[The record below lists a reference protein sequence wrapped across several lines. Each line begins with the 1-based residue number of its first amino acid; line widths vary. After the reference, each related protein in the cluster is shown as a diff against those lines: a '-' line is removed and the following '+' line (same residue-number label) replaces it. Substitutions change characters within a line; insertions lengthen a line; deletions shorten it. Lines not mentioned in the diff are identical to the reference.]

1 MSPGTHVLRQHANVV
16 HVELVTTA
24 FVTRVSL
31 YGQDVGS
38 YSDERLI
45 SIAKEELK
53 RKLNSPVFCLVDV
66 RSNQPNLDF
75 GPLSDTWS
83 TH

>member
-1 MSPGTHVLRQHANVV
+1 MEPGTHVQRCHSNVV
-16 HVELVTTA
+16 HVCLATYA
-24 FVTRVSL
+24 FVTTVSL

-45 SIAKEELK
+45 SLAKEELK

-66 RSNQPNLDF
+66 KSNNLNLDF
-75 GPLSDTWS
+75 APLDDAWS
-83 TH
+83 KH